1 MRREETAGEGGN
13 RELSWLLGEGR
24 LGVSL
29 VQWPLVC
36 GGLRPPGAP
45 TLFFFFFLFDYDS
58 LLFLQF
64 TM

>member
-13 RELSWLLGEGR
+13 RDLSWLLGEGR

-45 TLFFFFFLFDYDS
+45 TLENLIKLVFSALA
-58 LLFLQF
+58 LLLLWAR
-64 TM
+64 